1 MPSLENF
8 ILNDSDS
15 SMISKSVKKPLR
27 NDKESDLSSSV
38 AKRKVTDS
46 LSLSMDLKFKDSSLS
61 LLLKSSALASSL
73 VSISES
79 VSTSNKK

>member
-15 SMISKSVKKPLR
+15 SVISKSVKKPLR
-27 NDKESDLSSSV
+27 YDKESDLSSLV
-38 AKRKVTDS
+38 ANRKETDS
-46 LSLSMDLKFKDSSLS
+46 LSLSMDLNYKHSSLS

>member
-1 MPSLENF
+1 MPSLENL

-15 SMISKSVKKPLR
+15 SSISKSVRKPLK
-27 NDKESDLSSSV
+27 NIKESDLSSSV
-38 AKRKVTDS
+38 EKRKVTDS
-46 LSLSMDLKFKDSSLS
+46 SLLSTDLKFKDSSRS